1 MVLEWLNVYIYYI
14 VHVLFLFLTLTLH
27 HFQIITI
34 NPSLDL
40 LSLVKRPPN
49 VHNIVMS
56 FIITIVK
63 VNDIQESL
71 YLVNQATHNDCN

>member
-1 MVLEWLNVYIYYI
+1 MCTIVYI

-27 HFQIITI
+27 HFQVITI

-40 LSLVKRPPN
+40 LSLVKRPSK
-49 VHNIVMS
+49 VQNIVMS

-63 VNDIQESL
+63 VNDIQENM
-71 YLVNQATHNDCN
+71 YLVNQATHNDYN